1 MIPISI
7 NTKTCFF
14 SVKHITQEHDIKFI
28 YGISL
33 NTHNYFISKSVN
45 INDCEQLDNNPVL
58 DIELLNEICEVI
70 TELEI
75 RYQKRPS
82 LEFMNKEIFKILGRR
97 RNPNLIRS

>member
-1 MIPISI
+1 
-7 NTKTCFF
+7 
-14 SVKHITQEHDIKFI
+14 
-28 YGISL
+28 
-33 NTHNYFISKSVN
+33 
-45 INDCEQLDNNPVL
+45 LDNNPVL